1 MGNGKSRPVVPGLI
15 LIVIGFLFLLSNFGV
30 LDFDWGNLW
39 TWLVVLI
46 GAIFWL
52 GFLFDRSKDGLI
64 MPGTV
69 LLVVGIVFN
78 VSARHDWALL
88 EDLWPFFILAPAL
101 GFYLMYL
108 LGKRDRGV
116 LVPAIVLTIIGLV
129 FLMSTSSVLS
139 YLGPIIMIGI
149 GVLILLARGKDKEPG
164 HGTGGGRQT
173 RQDRGGNTSNGGDA
187 GTGHGHD
194 HGDHGPGH
202 SHHSDAG
209 RREEE

>member
-1 MGNGKSRPVVPGLI
+1 MGSGTSRPVVPGLI
-15 LIVIGFLFLLSNFGV
+15 LIVLGFLFLLSNFGV
-30 LDFDWGNLW
+30 LDFDWEILW
-39 TWLVVLI
+39 TWVIIIIGVV
-46 GAIFWL
+46 FWL

-69 LLVVGIVFN
+69 LLVVGTVFH
-78 VSARHDWALL
+78 VSARYDWALL

-116 LVPAIVLTIIGLV
+116 LVPAIILTVIGLV
-129 FLMSTSSVLS
+129 FLMNTSSVLR

-149 GVLILLARGKDKEPG
+149 GVLILMTRSKGDGGGHDAG
-164 HGTGGGRQT
+164 HGGGVHESGR
-173 RQDRGGNTSNGGDA
+173 SY
-187 GTGHGHD
+187 
-194 HGDHGPGH
+194 PG
-202 SHHSDAG
+202 ATG